1 MVTHMK
7 TTIDIADDLLTKAKR
22 QARRENR
29 TLREVIEEAL
39 RKQLAAE
46 RAPEVFHLKQR
57 AFKGK
62 GLQPP
67 LVEGDWAALRDL
79 VYRFK

>member
-7 TTIDIADDLLTKAKR
+7 TTIDIADDLLNKAKR
-22 QARRENR
+22 QARREKR
-29 TLREVIEEAL
+29 TLREIIEEAL

-46 RAPEVFHLKQR
+46 RTLEAFRLKPR

-62 GLQPP
+62 GLQSP
-67 LVEGDWAALRDL
+67 LVEGDWTSLRDL
-79 VYRFK
+79 IYRLK

>member
-7 TTIDIADDLLTKAKR
+7 TTIEIADDLLEKAKR
-22 QARRENR
+22 QAQRENR
-29 TLREVIEEAL
+29 TLREIIEDAL
-39 RKQLAAE
+39 RKQLASQS
-46 RAPEVFHLKQR
+46 APAFRLTRR

-67 LVEGDWAALRDL
+67 LAEGDWSAIRDL
-79 VYRFK
+79 AYRLK